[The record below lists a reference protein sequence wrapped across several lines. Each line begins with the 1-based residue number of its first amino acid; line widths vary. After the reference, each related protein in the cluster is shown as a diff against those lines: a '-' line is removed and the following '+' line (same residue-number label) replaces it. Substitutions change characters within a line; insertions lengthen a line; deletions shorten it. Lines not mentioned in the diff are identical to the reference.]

1 MQEIER
7 PRGNIHTAHLQC
19 MKYPSWWNVRRE
31 YQDIFHTRPKPDD
44 KKPDIVVNV
53 ERIVEWC
60 KETQGMDNLNTFSL
74 DGQKEALSYFLCIIL
89 ASDAKLKRVDFKFDW
104 KETKYREMIRIN
116 RLFLACYEVGN
127 GVKNNWDT
135 KSVMRP
141 ETKSLKEETKR
152 YAFEYYDKTEQAP
165 WTAQERGISARFEAR
180 IKDMI
185 SAGDDIDS
193 GLERI
198 KKKLEEFPRYLKK
211 VEKVQNEI
219 LYNDYWVRESRTAS
233 QWNRFFIQYQ
243 DYFYTERQIQDFMV
257 MIGRVDDA
265 KRGSYNKQIALKKDG
280 KPPLVSS
287 ADLKKYVAAF
297 LEVYEEYKTGKQPKY
312 KAWAE
317 EKAEGFHY

>member
-1 MQEIER
+1 MRENER

-19 MKYPSWWNVRRE
+19 MSHPSWWNVGKE
-31 YQDIFHTRPKPDD
+31 YYDIFHTRPKSDD

-60 KETQGMDNLNTFSL
+60 KEKRGMNLNTFSL
-74 DGQKEALSYFLCIIL
+74 GGQKEALSRFLCDIY

-116 RLFLACYEVGN
+116 RLFLACYEVGV

-198 KKKLEEFPRYLKK
+198 KKKLEEIPSYLEKA
-211 VEKVQNEI
+211 EKVQNEI
-219 LYNDYWVRESRTAS
+219 LYKDYWARESRIAS
-233 QWNRFFIQYQ
+233 QWNRFFVQYQ
-243 DYFYTERQIQDFMV
+243 DYFYTERQVRDFMV

-280 KPPLVSS
+280 KPSLVSS
-287 ADLKKYVAAF
+287 ADLKKYVAVF

-312 KAWAE
+312 KSLSE
-317 EKAEGFHY
+317 ERAEGFSY